1 MLLILKIVTKVNIR
15 NKYNNNNTYLHKLED
30 QDNLLRQNQNYN
42 QHIKND
48 ILKLKDFVDKLNE
61 EEKQMNDFINKSL
74 FSDDLIYKNL
84 QQTIIN
90 PEKISKHQVN

>member
-1 MLLILKIVTKVNIR
+1 MLLILKIVTKVNIS